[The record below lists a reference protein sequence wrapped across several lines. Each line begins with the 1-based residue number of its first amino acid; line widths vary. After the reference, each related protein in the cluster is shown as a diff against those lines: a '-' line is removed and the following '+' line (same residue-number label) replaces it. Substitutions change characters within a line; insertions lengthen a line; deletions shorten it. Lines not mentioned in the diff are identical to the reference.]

1 MIGSRSEPAAAGRTG
16 PFWVGYPAPPGAG
29 SSTPGT
35 ATEQGRRPRGAEKP
49 RGARVD
55 GVLAALAA
63 LTGALLLA
71 GCAGGRASPSPVATN
86 SVDLPKSYR
95 FEPAAI
101 TVPVGT
107 TVTWTNHD
115 NFTHTVHLFDD
126 GGVTYTLKPGESAS
140 FTFTTPGLHR
150 YECSL
155 HPQNM
160 QASVLVTETN

>member
-1 MIGSRSEPAAAGRTG
+1 MTGRA
-16 PFWVGYPAPPGAG
+16 VDRPGAEQDRRRELRAAHRARSG
-29 SSTPGT
+29 LLFVFA
-35 ATEQGRRPRGAEKP
+35 AT
-49 RGARVD
+49 
-55 GVLAALAA
+55 LAS
-63 LTGALLLA
+63 ALLLA

-86 SVDLPKSYR
+86 TVDLPKSYR
-95 FEPAAI
+95 FDPAAI

-115 NFTHTVHLFDD
+115 NFTHNVHLFDD
-126 GGVTYTLKPGESAS
+126 GGVTYTLRPGEQAS

>member
-1 MIGSRSEPAAAGRTG
+1 MAGRSTE
-16 PFWVGYPAPPGAG
+16 PLGA
-29 SSTPGT
+29 
-35 ATEQGRRPRGAEKP
+35 EQGRRRQLRAARRPRSGLRSAF
-49 RGARVD
+49 AST
-55 GVLAALAA
+55 LAA
-63 LTGALLLA
+63 ALLLA
-71 GCAGGRASPSPVATN
+71 GCAGGRASPSPVPTN

-95 FEPAAI
+95 FDPAAI

-126 GGVTYTLKPGESAS
+126 GGVTYTLRPGEQAS

>member
-1 MIGSRSEPAAAGRTG
+1 MIGGRSEPAAAGRTS
-16 PFWVGYPAPPGAG
+16 PFWVGDPAPPGAG
-29 SSTPGT
+29 SSAPRA
-35 ATEQGRRPRGAEKP
+35 ATEGAQRPSCGATPRR
-49 RGARVD
+49 ARVV
-55 GVLAALAA
+55 GVRAALAA
-63 LTGALLLA
+63 LFAALLLA
-71 GCAGGRASPSPVATN
+71 GCAAGRASPSPVATN